1 MSLARLGETLRAFG
15 RIQRDRLQTSAS
27 ADRDGLGRAA
37 AHSAPQVGS
46 DSVGCAMTENTLRAY
61 DVDCGKPV
69 GRTEI
74 DGRPVL
80 LRCCKQA
87 GHDVGC
93 EWQARGRVP
102 LDLRC
107 YPSTTHAVGGAGI
120 VVSEAKR
127 RCPHDTDGDG
137 NCPVHPGGCPEADR
151 AVAVRP
157 VRVHQE
163 TIFSLRVEF

>member
-127 RCPHDTDGDG
+127 RCPQGFYRHIGMRDYGLDAGYS
-137 NCPVHPGGCPEADR
+137 
-151 AVAVRP
+151 
-157 VRVHQE
+157 
-163 TIFSLRVEF
+163 SLRYFEFDVPAARSFSDGR